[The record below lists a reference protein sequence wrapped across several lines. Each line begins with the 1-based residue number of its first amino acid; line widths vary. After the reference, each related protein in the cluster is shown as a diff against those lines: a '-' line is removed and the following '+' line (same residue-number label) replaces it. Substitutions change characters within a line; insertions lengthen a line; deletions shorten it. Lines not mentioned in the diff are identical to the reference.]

1 MTEFIFFV
9 EDVDR
14 ILRILYHGTRPRH
27 INILICS
34 CGLQASLT
42 DGDAAWL
49 GWQILPN
56 PKCPS
61 CVALAPYQGP
71 ARERF
76 LVDLAERLAAG
87 KVG

>member
-14 ILRILYHGTRPRH
+14 ILRILYHGTRPRRIH
-27 INILICS
+27 ILICS
-34 CGLQASLT
+34 CGRQASLT
-42 DGDAAWL
+42 KGDAEWL
-49 GWQILPN
+49 GWQILPH

-61 CVALAPYQGP
+61 CLLAEPYMGP

-76 LVDLAERLAAG
+76 LVDLAARLAAG
-87 KVG
+87 KEG

>member
-1 MTEFIFFV
+1 MTEFILSV

-14 ILRILYHGTRPRH
+14 LLRLLYNGTRPRRVH
-27 INILICS
+27 TLICN
-34 CGLQASLT
+34 CGKQATLT
-42 DGDAAWL
+42 NGDAAWL

-61 CVALAPYQGP
+61 CVDGEPYTGP

-87 KVG
+87 KTG